1 MRDKLLELIK
11 EKESHGGNYNILAYD
26 PPDKNRKLTKMTLK
40 QLVQYQRQ
48 KGDRAAGAYQ
58 LKPDTIRML
67 MRNMG
72 LKNTDR
78 FTPQL
83 QEKMAQKLLDYRG
96 YGAYERGE
104 MPAGEFG
111 RNLAQEWASLPVVMS
126 EDYKNPAGGD
136 LRNLVEGMSYYQGE
150 GTNKAKFTPEQY
162 LEYKNFLYGND
173 MSVPE
178 MLNETPAETQRLGM
192 K

>member
-1 MRDKLLELIK
+1 MKDKLLELIK

-26 PPDKNRKLTKMTLK
+26 APDKNRKLTNMTLK
-40 QLVQYQRQ
+40 QLVQYQRK

-58 LKPDTIRML
+58 LKPTTIRML
-67 MRNMG
+67 MRTMG
-72 LKNTDR
+72 LRNTDK

-96 YGAYERGE
+96 YGAFERGE

-136 LRNLVEGMSYYQGE
+136 IRNLIEGQSYYQNE

-162 LEYKNFLYGND
+162 MAYKALLYAND
-173 MSVPE
+173 LSVPE
-178 MLNETPAETQRLGM
+178 QVNQTMAETARLGM

>member
-1 MRDKLLELIK
+1 MKDKLLQLIK

-26 PPDKNRKLTKMTLK
+26 APDKNRKLTNMTLK
-40 QLVQYQRQ
+40 QLVNYQRK

-58 LKPDTIRML
+58 LKPNTIRML
-67 MRNMG
+67 MRTMG
-72 LKNTDR
+72 LRNTDK

-83 QEKMAQKLLDYRG
+83 QEAMAQKLLDYRG

-111 RNLAQEWASLPVVMS
+111 RNLAQEWASLPVIMS

-136 LRNLVEGMSYYQGE
+136 IRNLIEGQSYYQNE
-150 GTNKAKFTPEQY
+150 GTNRAKFTPEQY
-162 LEYKNFLYGND
+162 MAYKDLLYAND
-173 MSVPE
+173 LSVPE
-178 MLNETPAETQRLGM
+178 QVNQTMAETVRLGM